1 MVKIDDPMALTETVA
16 RTTYQEFLDLEIPD
30 DDHHIYELLDGEI
43 VKYSAPES
51 QHQIASANLHL
62 MMGGYVKQKKLG
74 RVLYAPISVMLGEHS
89 APQPDL
95 LFVATKNLKIIEK
108 KWVMGAPDLV
118 VEIISPGSVV
128 RDRVQKKEIYEKAG
142 IPEYWIVDPKYA
154 LVEVYQHTASG
165 YTLFHDVEGEGVVK
179 SRVIKGLKI
188 DVTDIF
194 SD

>member
-1 MVKIDDPMALTETVA
+1 MALTETVA
-16 RTTYQEFLDLEIPD
+16 RTTYQEFLDLEISD

-51 QHQIASANLHL
+51 QHQLVLANLHL
-62 MMGGYVKQKKLG
+62 MVGSHINQKRLG
-74 RVLYAPISVMLGEHS
+74 RMLFTPFNILTNKHS

-108 KWVMGAPDLV
+108 KCVMGAPDLV

-179 SRVIKGLKI
+179 SRIIKGLKI
-188 DVTDIF
+188 DVADIF

>member
-1 MVKIDDPMALTETVA
+1 
-16 RTTYQEFLDLEIPD
+16 
-30 DDHHIYELLDGEI
+30 
-43 VKYSAPES
+43 
-51 QHQIASANLHL
+51 
-62 MMGGYVKQKKLG
+62 
-74 RVLYAPISVMLGEHS
+74 MLGEHS

-108 KWVMGAPDLV
+108 KCVMGAPDLV

-165 YTLFHDVEGEGVVK
+165 YTLFHDVEGEGIVK
-179 SRVIKGLKI
+179 SRIIKGLKI
-188 DVTDIF
+188 DVADIF

>member
-1 MVKIDDPMALTETVA
+1 MSYKKFLT
-16 RTTYQEFLDLEIPD
+16 LEIND
-30 DDHHIYELLDGEI
+30 NDNHIYELLDGEI

-51 QHQIASANLHL
+51 RHQLVLANLHL
-62 MMGGYVKQKKLG
+62 IVGSHINRKRLG
-74 RVLYAPISVMLGEHS
+74 RVLFTPFSVLLNKHS

-95 LFVATKNLKIIEK
+95 LFVATQNLKIIEK
-108 KWVMGAPDLV
+108 KCVRGAPNLV

-142 IPEYWIVDPKYA
+142 ISEYWIVDPKYA
-154 LVEVYQHTASG
+154 LVEVYQHTSSG

-179 SRVIKGLKI
+179 SRIIKGLKI

>member
-1 MVKIDDPMALTETVA
+1 MALTETVA

-51 QHQIASANLHL
+51 RHQIVLANLFRQVDSH
-62 MMGGYVKQKKLG
+62 VFSKKLG
-74 RVLYAPISVMLGEHS
+74 RVLFAPLSVMLGEHS

-95 LFVATKNLKIIEK
+95 LFVATKNLKIIEQK
-108 KWVMGAPDLV
+108 CVTGAPDLV

-142 IPEYWIVDPKYA
+142 VPEYWIVDPKYA

-165 YTLFHDVEGEGVVK
+165 YTLFHDVEGEGMVK
-179 SRVIKGLKI
+179 SRIIKGLKI